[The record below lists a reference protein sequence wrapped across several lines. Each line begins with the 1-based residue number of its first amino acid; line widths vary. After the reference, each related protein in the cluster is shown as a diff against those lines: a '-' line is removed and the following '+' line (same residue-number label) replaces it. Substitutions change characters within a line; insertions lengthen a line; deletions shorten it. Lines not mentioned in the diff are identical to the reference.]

1 MVKME
6 IELTDEQ
13 LEKVN
18 HLEANDISVGDAIDK
33 LFEMQEKALPEIAE
47 IDDEQIGLFEKVKEN
62 ALDVENKAE
71 VLDENYGDADK
82 SYEMKVQ
89 DVKHKISWAKDFF
102 NF

>member
-1 MVKME
+1 MAKME
-6 IELTDEQ
+6 IELTEEQ

-18 HLEANDISVGDAIDK
+18 HLEANGISVGDAIDK